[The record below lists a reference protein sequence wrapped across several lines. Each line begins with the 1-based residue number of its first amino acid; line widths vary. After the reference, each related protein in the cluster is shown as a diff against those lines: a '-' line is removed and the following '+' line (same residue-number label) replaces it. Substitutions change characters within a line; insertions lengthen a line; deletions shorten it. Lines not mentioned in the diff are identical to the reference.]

1 MAERPRAGLEL
12 IALWRAG
19 GQRVELA
26 RSRVDGWNLGRE
38 VFSQRAFLASPD
50 GEHLV
55 HAAGGELRVLGAGG
69 ERVIGRAGGRDARFS
84 ADSRRLATTVAV
96 QGAPGEL
103 SEVVVI
109 DLAASAAHQTAQQA
123 AGQVANAPVDARRVI
138 LGQVHQPRWL
148 EWVRDGVVVSH
159 IDPTSRRAALTY
171 FPLAGSPRQL
181 VSRED
186 LALRFTAAAR
196 GSRVMF
202 FAGVEAFVVDVS
214 GGEPTAAGKLPLS
227 PTNME
232 MSPDGSQAAIATP
245 AQVHRWSAAGLE
257 LLESSLSVHTVWYSP
272 DGRDLAYAS
281 GAGVVLLTASGQR
294 HELHA
299 PAHDLRAMRFRRGGD
314 GLVVARGDRALL
326 WRPAAG
332 VLRTLATAP
341 GGQQLRGADVYRDG
355 VVLWTLDTQVAPPP
369 ARSRRA
375 S

>member
-26 RSRVDGWNLGRE
+26 RSRVNGWNLGRE

-55 HAAGGELRVLGAGG
+55 HAGAGGELRVLGAGG
-69 ERVIGRAGGRDARFS
+69 ERVIERAGGRDVRFS

-96 QGAPGEL
+96 QGASGEL
-103 SEVVVI
+103 YEVVVI
-109 DLAASAAHQTAQQA
+109 DLAAHR
-123 AGQVANAPVDARRVI
+123 DRVV

-186 LALRFTAAAR
+186 LSVRFTAAAR

-202 FAGVEAFVVDVS
+202 FAGVEAFTVEVS
-214 GGEPTAAGKLPLS
+214 GGEPTAAGKLPLA
-227 PTNME
+227 PTNVE
-232 MSPDGSQAAIATP
+232 MSPDGSQVAIATP
-245 AQVHRWSAAGLE
+245 GQVHRWTAAGLE

-281 GAGVVLLTASGQR
+281 ASGAVLLTASGQR

-299 PAHDLRAMRFRRGGD
+299 PGHDLRAMRFRRGGD

-332 VLRTLATAP
+332 ILRTLATAP

-355 VVLWTLDTQVAPPP
+355 VVLWTLDTVVVPPP
-369 ARSRRA
+369 ARQQRA